1 MDKDLRDP
9 CWSTLD
15 KEVLGQLALLWSF
28 LPKQTTPTA
37 VLASIGASRSG
48 TLLWVTET
56 VFPELSRSDPPAGI
70 FQRDDSQ
77 RRLPLEPARVA
88 QAISRS
94 LV

>member
-56 VFPELSRSDPPAGI
+56 IFPNSREAIRQPVFFNETTHKGDYR
-70 FQRDDSQ
+70 
-77 RRLPLEPARVA
+77 
-88 QAISRS
+88 
-94 LV
+94 